1 MAGGEMDIDG
11 FKATVTFD
19 PEISMFRG
27 EFLGIGGGGDFYAA
41 LEEELERQGRLSL
54 RIYLE
59 LCAENGIDP
68 RSREP
73 GRPGAG
79 ET

>member
-11 FKATVTFD
+11 FNATVTFD

-27 EFLGIGGGGDFYAA
+27 EFFGIGGGGDFYAA
-41 LEEELERQGRLSL
+41 SKEELEREGRFSL

-59 LCAENGIDP
+59 VCAENGVEP
-68 RSREP
+68 RSHEP
-73 GRPGAG
+73 GTPDAG